1 MVNKLPHNLGSRV
14 NSSEKVSPAST
25 APNSQRTLSHVMSKN
40 LRLVNEDFNVG
51 QARKLMIEHHIRHIL
66 VVHQG
71 TGALQG
77 VLSDRDVRAIVSP
90 FVGTPEATER
100 DNATLNVRVGLI
112 MKKPP
117 FVAKGDEPLRR
128 AVEIVLQKK
137 VGCVP
142 VVDSQGK
149 PVGIVTTDDLLREML
164 NVLG

>member
-1 MVNKLPHNLGSRV
+1 
-14 NSSEKVSPAST
+14 
-25 APNSQRTLSHVMSKN
+25 
-40 LRLVNEDFNVG
+40 
-51 QARKLMIEHHIRHIL
+51 
-66 VVHQG
+66 
-71 TGALQG
+71 
-77 VLSDRDVRAIVSP
+77 
-90 FVGTPEATER
+90 
-100 DNATLNVRVGLI
+100 